1 MLSRDLKKPSP
12 NLSPVSDAPSGD
24 ELPDPDKQPAPP
36 RRGRAKK
43 RSRRP
48 RWLRNLIRASVAI
61 LAIVVAL
68 AGAEVAYVAFRYNQV
83 HRVNLHHL
91 AKVSTSGPNVGEQT
105 FLLIGSTSRCALN
118 GKQATAFGSCAQ
130 GITGVNADVIL
141 LLRADQ
147 RTHSV
152 SILSIPRDL
161 AMNNVR
167 PGQFYKIDAAL
178 ADGPDQLVAAI
189 EQNFG
194 IPINHFV
201 ELNFDSFQSIV
212 SALGGIKMYFPY
224 RVYDDSS
231 ALHIRTTGCVYLN
244 GFNSLALVRARNYW
258 YFKNGHWVED
268 GSGDLGRIIRVHE
281 FLRVLATAVA
291 KQGLGNIVTDNDL
304 LGAIAPDLEIDS
316 RLSLSDMVDLLRA
329 FNHTDIGTVP
339 ELTMP
344 NVENYADYIYDGYDY
359 GSVVLPTY
367 PQDQQAVDK
376 FLGLNRPPASRLAPG
391 KVTVSVLNGTGT
403 AGQAGETAIDLSALG
418 FHVVGTGSSTPVGPI
433 SETVVY
439 YKPGDLLDA
448 ERVVEDIHGIVAMAP
463 GSTDAIADV
472 TVVTGSEYLVLA
484 APHRSGGAT
493 TSTGTKTS
501 TGNKGSAGRKSST
514 GKGKKSSTGATTST
528 VETTTSTTTT
538 LTTLPPPAPTL
549 GSPSPAI
556 QSLPS
561 YDPRACPAA

>member
-1 MLSRDLKKPSP
+1 M
-12 NLSPVSDAPSGD
+12 SDAPSGD
-24 ELPDPDKQPAPP
+24 ELPDSDKPP
-36 RRGRAKK
+36 VAARRRRRVRKP
-43 RSRRP
+43 SRRP
-48 RWLRNLIRASVAI
+48 RWLRNLIRACVAL
-61 LAIVVAL
+61 LAIIVAL
-68 AGAEVAYVAFRYNQV
+68 AGAEVAYVAFRYHEV
-83 HRVNLHHL
+83 HRVTLHHL
-91 AKVSTSGPNVGEQT
+91 SKVATSGPNVGEQT

-118 GKQATAFGSCAQ
+118 GKQSQAFGSCAQ

-147 RTHSV
+147 KTHSI

-231 ALHIRTTGCVYLN
+231 GLHIRTTGCVYLD

-258 YFKNGHWVED
+258 YFKNGQWVED
-268 GSGDLGRIIRVHE
+268 GSGDLGRIVRVHE

-304 LGAIAPDLEIDS
+304 LGAVAPDLEIDS
-316 RLSLSDMVDLLRA
+316 KLSLSDMVDLLRA
-329 FNHTDIGTVP
+329 FHGTDISAVP

-344 NVENYADYIYDGYDY
+344 NVENYADYIYDGHDY

-376 FLGLNRPPASRLAPG
+376 FLGLKKPPASRLAPG

-403 AGQAGETAIDLSALG
+403 AGQATTTAGDLSLLG
-418 FHVVGTGSSTPVGPI
+418 FHVVGTDASTPVGPI
-433 SETVVY
+433 SETVAY

-448 ERVVEDIHGIVAMAP
+448 ERVVEDIHGLVAMAQGP
-463 GSTDAIADV
+463 TDAGADV
-472 TVVTGSEYLVLA
+472 TVVTGSEYVVLA
-484 APHRSGGAT
+484 APRHSAVT
-493 TSTGTKTS
+493 TTTTGTKTS
-501 TGNKGSAGRKSST
+501 TGKKSST
-514 GKGKKSSTGATTST
+514 GKKTSSSSS
-528 VETTTSTTTT
+528 TTSTTAATT
-538 LTTLPPPAPTL
+538 TTTSTTLPPPAPTL
-549 GSPSPAI
+549 GSPSPAV
-556 QSLPS
+556 QPLPS